1 MDDSLLSDKRI
12 LVVEDEM
19 LVAMQ
24 IEDML
29 SDLGCTSIT
38 FAATVK
44 SALESIAENLFDLAM
59 LDVNLDGTRS
69 FAVAEALS
77 GRHIPFAFSTGYSV
91 DESFGDRPVLNKP
104 YSTVQFKKVLSKLLA
119 DGDAVPQPVTV

>member
-1 MDDSLLSDKRI
+1 MDDEFLSGKRV

-38 FAATVK
+38 SAATIET
-44 SALESIAENLFDLAM
+44 ALDFIAANTFDLAM

-69 FAVAEALS
+69 FVIAEALS
-77 GRHIPFAFSTGYSV
+77 EREIPFAFATGYSV
-91 DESFGDRPVLNKP
+91 NERFGDRPVLNKP
-104 YSTVQFKKVLSKLLA
+104 YGVVQFNKVLRKLLA
-119 DGDAVPQPVTV
+119 DGAP